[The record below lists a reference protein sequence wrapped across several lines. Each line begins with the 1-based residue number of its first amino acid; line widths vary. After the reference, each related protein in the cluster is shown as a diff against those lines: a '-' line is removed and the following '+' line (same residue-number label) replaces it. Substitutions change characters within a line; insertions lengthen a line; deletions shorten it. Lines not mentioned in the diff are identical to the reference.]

1 MSFFSAFSCCWYED
15 GAFIRYIS
23 LCNKFPQ
30 NLEAENY
37 KYLLSHIDSNSQ
49 ECGCS
54 LEESLWLRVSHEVA
68 IKMQGQSFH
77 HLKAWPG
84 WRVHTCMPS
93 YVARVRRPRSS
104 LYMSLYRPTQKYTW
118 LSQRSDLRLQ
128 CKEDRSCGVF
138 YNLNL
143 EVPYHHFF
151 YIYWPHKPTLVL
163 CVYVCMCVWGGEWVE
178 PDKVITLRRQ
188 RWIGAILKAY
198 YYSSECSLSLS
209 ACSSLRFL
217 SYSSTTKGKM
227 TGFGCGFRERK
238 LNPKVNLC
246 ALNQF

>member
-54 LEESLWLRVSHEVA
+54 LEESLWLRASHEVA

-128 CKEDRSCGVF
+128 CKEDGSCGVF

-163 CVYVCMCVWGGEWVE
+163 CVYVCMCVWGGWVGGTWQGYN
-178 PDKVITLRRQ
+178 PQ
-188 RWIGAILKAY
+188 KAEINRG
-198 YYSSECSLSLS
+198 YSEGLLLQFWVLSLSL
-209 ACSSLRFL
+209 CLF
-217 SYSSTTKGKM
+217 
-227 TGFGCGFRERK
+227 K
-238 LNPKVNLC
+238 LEVSIIQ
-246 ALNQF
+246 LNHKR